1 MSRFFQFFLFFLTVS
16 LSAQTIDF
24 DRPEKV
30 GTERTAQLRLK
41 LSREYL
47 FQIPG
52 AGKPI
57 RKLETIDLVL
67 LTDIKIV
74 KVNQKKQP
82 IELLLTPRIL
92 GGALNGR
99 RIDPNLMKGLVIRA
113 NLEKYPCTFTGEDGK
128 QVPKEAVTILSAL
141 FRQQQDIT
149 YSDILGAPRAY
160 KEGAKWKP
168 ETGLILKNL
177 ADRNLSFNKK
187 NLSALVT
194 FENKFRVGKIPCVAV
209 LLNLSSINSHAYDF
223 QVKTRLILP
232 VKKSDG
238 GAVRVAR
245 EGVEVVDRK
254 TITGDFIGSG
264 SAVRIT
270 TKEQLEV
277 TYAQK

>member
-1 MSRFFQFFLFFLTVS
+1 MSRFFQCFLFFLTVS
-16 LSAQTIDF
+16 IAAQTIDF

-57 RKLETIDLVL
+57 QKLETIDLVL
-67 LTDIKIV
+67 LTDIKIL
-74 KVNQKKQP
+74 KLNQKNQP
-82 IELLLTPRIL
+82 VELLLTPRIL

-99 RIDPNLMKGLVIRA
+99 RVDPNLMKGLVIRA
-113 NLEKYPCTFTGEDGK
+113 NLEKYPCTFTAENGK
-128 QVPKEAVTILSAL
+128 ILPGEAVTILSAL

-149 YSDILGAPRAY
+149 YSDILGAPQQY
-160 KEGAKWKP
+160 KAGKKWKP
-168 ETGLILKNL
+168 QISSILKNL
-177 ADRNLSFNKK
+177 ADRNLSLGEQ
-187 NLSALVT
+187 NLSAQTT
-194 FENKFRVGKIPCVAV
+194 FENKFRVGKIPCVAI
-209 LLNLSSINSHAYDF
+209 LLNLSSVKTHAYDF

-238 GAVRVAR
+238 GAVRIAR

-254 TITGDFIGSG
+254 TITGDFIGNG
-264 SAVRIT
+264 SSVRIT

>member
-1 MSRFFQFFLFFLTVS
+1 MSRIFQCFLFFLTVS
-16 LSAQTIDF
+16 LTAQTIDF
-24 DRPEKV
+24 DRPEKI

-67 LTDIKIV
+67 LTDIKIL
-74 KVNQKKQP
+74 KLSKKNQP
-82 IELLLTPRIL
+82 VELLLTPRIL

-99 RIDPNLMKGLVIRA
+99 RVDPNLMKGLVIRA
-113 NLEKYPCTFTGEDGK
+113 NLEKYPCTFTEENGK
-128 QVPKEAVTILSAL
+128 TLRGEAVTILSAL

-149 YSDILGAPRAY
+149 YSDILGAPRQY
-160 KEGAKWKP
+160 KAGKKWKP
-168 ETGLILKNL
+168 QISSILKNL
-177 ADRNLSFNKK
+177 ADRNLSLGEQ
-187 NLSALVT
+187 NLSAQAT

-209 LLNLSSINSHAYDF
+209 LLNIGSVKTHAYDF
-223 QVKTRLILP
+223 QVKTRLIFP
-232 VKKSDG
+232 VEKSDG
-238 GAVRVAR
+238 GAVRIAR

-254 TITGDFIGSG
+254 TITGDFIGNG
-264 SAVRIT
+264 SSVRIT